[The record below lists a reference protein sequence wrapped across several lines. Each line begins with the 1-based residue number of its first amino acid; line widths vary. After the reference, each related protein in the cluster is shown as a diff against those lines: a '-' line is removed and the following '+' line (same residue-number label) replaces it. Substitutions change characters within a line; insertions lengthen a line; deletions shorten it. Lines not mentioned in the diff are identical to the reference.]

1 MTNAKSNDT
10 TLNTDNLFSINRMN
24 SDELIEKD
32 LSFNIGLD
40 WMWKEKII
48 NKNKP
53 AEAGISIGQL

>member
-1 MTNAKSNDT
+1 MTNARSNDT

-40 WMWKEKII
+40 WMWKESMLVVKRKCFDLS
-48 NKNKP
+48 N
-53 AEAGISIGQL
+53 